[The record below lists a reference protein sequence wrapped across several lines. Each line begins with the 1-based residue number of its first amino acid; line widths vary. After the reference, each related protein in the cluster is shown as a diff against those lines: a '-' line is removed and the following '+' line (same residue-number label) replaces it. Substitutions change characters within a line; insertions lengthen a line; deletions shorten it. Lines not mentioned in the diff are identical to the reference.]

1 MGRFG
6 EILDWRVG
14 GGGSGENEDFGNCG
28 DFGLGGGGG
37 RMVSSGQSEEEERE
51 RVKDT
56 INAEERDA
64 GMHGF
69 LKRAGGVYT
78 A

>member
-1 MGRFG
+1 M
-6 EILDWRVG
+6 G
-14 GGGSGENEDFGNCG
+14 GGGSGENEDFGNYG

-37 RMVSSGQSEEEERE
+37 RMTSSGQSEEEERE
-51 RVKDT
+51 RVKDA

-69 LKRAGGVYT
+69 PRRAGGVYT